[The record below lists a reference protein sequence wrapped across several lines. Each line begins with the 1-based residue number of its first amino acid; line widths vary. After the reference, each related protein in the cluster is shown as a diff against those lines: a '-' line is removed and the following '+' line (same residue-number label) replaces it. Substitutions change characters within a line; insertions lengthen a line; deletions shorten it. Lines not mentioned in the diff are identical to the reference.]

1 MASRYAP
8 HLEKCMG
15 IGRMAR
21 NSSRIAS
28 RRMKALDDD
37 VYTPNPSL
45 YMASPSFGANC
56 NTHAHTH
63 TADHFVPFSHSRAT
77 HAPHHSPR

>member
-1 MASRYAP
+1 
-8 HLEKCMG
+8 MG

-45 YMASPSFGANC
+45 YMASPSFGAFRP
-56 NTHAHTH
+56 
-63 TADHFVPFSHSRAT
+63 DHFVPFSHFLGHS
-77 HAPHHSPR
+77 HHTMPFIARDRGR

>member
-1 MASRYAP
+1 VASRYAP

-45 YMASPSFGANC
+45 YMASPSFGANF
-56 NTHAHTH
+56 THTH
-63 TADHFVPFSHSRAT
+63 TAHHFVPFSHSRAT
-77 HAPHHSPR
+77 HAPYHSLR

>member
-1 MASRYAP
+1 VASRYAP

-15 IGRMAR
+15 IGRIAR

-37 VYTPNPSL
+37 VYVQNPPSA
-45 YMASPSFGANC
+45 YTASPSFG
-56 NTHAHTH
+56 
-63 TADHFVPFSHSRAT
+63 
-77 HAPHHSPR
+77 SPRLTPQCGTSLTCA